1 MISTSSVIYDASYS
15 VFVRSLHNEN
25 EECINIGPCA
35 RDARHQDSYAP
46 ADPRPPTLARA
57 QPTRFEPRARLI
69 QRLPCWLPGFSFC
82 SPLLAVFAPESLF
95 LSNISLIWNHL
106 VRAQSGLKADNIY
119 IETWWEGH
127 VFYLAQQLS
136 WTCLRR
142 VVFFQFL
149 FIDSI

>member
-1 MISTSSVIYDASYS
+1 MVYTSSVIYDASYS

-35 RDARHQDSYAP
+35 WDARHRDSYAP

-57 QPTRFEPRARLI
+57 LPTRFEPRARLI
-69 QRLPCWLPGFSFC
+69 QRLPCWLPGFSSC

-106 VRAQSGLKADNIY
+106 VLNLVSR
-119 IETWWEGH
+119 
-127 VFYLAQQLS
+127 
-136 WTCLRR
+136 
-142 VVFFQFL
+142 
-149 FIDSI
+149 